1 MKFYDTIFKAN
12 MSENNQPKLKRIIKL
27 FYWLEIIAA
36 GMLVLLNQ
44 LPLTTSSL
52 KIRLSG
58 LFVCLIIL
66 SSPTIVILG
75 IIDLFNRPRSKFTIF
90 MVIVNII
97 LIVTALL
104 FWEFTKFI
112 LIFAPISLFY
122 GPFQF
127 PGL

>member
-1 MKFYDTIFKAN
+1 MSQVN
-12 MSENNQPKLKRIIKL
+12 MNENNQPKLKRISKL

-52 KIRLSG
+52 KIRSGG
-58 LFVCLIIL
+58 LFVFLIIL
-66 SSPTIVILG
+66 SSPTIVILC
-75 IIDLFNRPRSKFTIF
+75 IVNLFNRPRSKLTIF

-97 LIVTALL
+97 LIVAALI
-104 FWEFTKFI
+104 FWEFTGFI
-112 LIFAPISLFY
+112 LVFALTSLFY

-127 PGL
+127 PGF